1 MANRILLV
9 FALSVCG
16 PASAGDSDIWIP
28 PPARYDHKAS
38 VPLNISRDISPCPK
52 PFGINV
58 VACTGLHQ
66 GVGYIMIA
74 PHLSGENYRLALRHE
89 IAHING
95 WPADH
100 PR

>member
-1 MANRILLV
+1 MATRILLAFV
-9 FALSVCG
+9 LLVCG
-16 PASAGDSDIWIP
+16 PAFAGDPDIRIP

-38 VPLNISRDISPCPK
+38 VPLDISRDISNCPK

-58 VACTGLHQ
+58 VACSGLHQ
-66 GVGYIMIA
+66 GVGYIFIA
-74 PHLSGENYRLALRHE
+74 KHLTGDTYRLALRHE